1 MNASIDN
8 LNLDRVCVVI
18 PELKLPPWSHFST
31 MMSAAMQHDVVMGR
45 ILEVLGVLVIE
56 IILFGD
62 KVQ

>member
-1 MNASIDN
+1 
-8 LNLDRVCVVI
+8 
-18 PELKLPPWSHFST
+18 
-31 MMSAAMQHDVVMGR
+31 MQHDVVMGR